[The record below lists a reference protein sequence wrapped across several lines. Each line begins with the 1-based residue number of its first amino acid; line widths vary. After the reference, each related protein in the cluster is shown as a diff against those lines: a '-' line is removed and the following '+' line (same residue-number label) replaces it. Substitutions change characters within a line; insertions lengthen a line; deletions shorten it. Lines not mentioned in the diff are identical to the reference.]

1 MDKFTSH
8 PQRKDRF
15 ACSTIVFFW
24 RDTRLR
30 HPRSTTWLSILSHIK
45 APSALSDRRASDI
58 PWLIWRK
65 TPHWRKLGI
74 HSSCLDPNVSRPTCR
89 FPGRILPFAMSP
101 NGAATMRLSCP
112 KIARG
117 LAAYVMYVL
126 AIISSH
132 LLGVHVYFN
141 CVSMRL
147 YMYTCMCMHTWY
159 IYIYICECSS
169 ACLYLQRLKREKC
182 MRLLGHA
189 SYTSKVSPDKLE
201 GWSPPWAHLQ
211 VRNYE
216 WMMTDQKDQKDM
228 VNLIIQCGLKRPHP
242 EWSYKMGITI
252 QFGFKSGWGSVKT
265 SRMRYSHITN
275 WCRTFRDTFLLGCA
289 LSPALRTPTSKPPW
303 GEMM

>member
-1 MDKFTSH
+1 MIFYQSAKWT
-8 PQRKDRF
+8 
-15 ACSTIVFFW
+15 CSPATPKEKIDLHVPRLCFLW

-45 APSALSDRRASDI
+45 APSALSDRRASEI
-58 PWLIWRK
+58 PWFILEKNTALEKVRDTFFMFGPK
-65 TPHWRKLGI
+65 
-74 HSSCLDPNVSRPTCR
+74 CLTSYMSLSRQ
-89 FPGRILPFAMSP
+89 ILPFAMSP

-117 LAAYVMYVL
+117 LAAYLMYVL

-132 LLGVHVYFN
+132 LLAYLCDCICIHA
-141 CVSMRL
+141 CVCIHDI
-147 YMYTCMCMHTWY
+147 YT
-159 IYIYICECSS
+159 YIYICECSS

-228 VNLIIQCGLKRPHP
+228 ANLLIQCGLKRPHP

-265 SRMRYSHITN
+265 SRGVTA
-275 WCRTFRDTFLLGCA
+275 T
-289 LSPALRTPTSKPPW
+289 
-303 GEMM
+303 

>member
-1 MDKFTSH
+1 MSH
-8 PQRKDRF
+8 VLHVAFQADIALCNVTQWGCYNATQLPQDCPRLGSLCDVRSRHYLL
-15 ACSTIVFFW
+15 ASSRCTCILQLRIYAIV
-24 RDTRLR
+24 
-30 HPRSTTWLSILSHIK
+30 
-45 APSALSDRRASDI
+45 
-58 PWLIWRK
+58 
-65 TPHWRKLGI
+65 
-74 HSSCLDPNVSRPTCR
+74 CVY
-89 FPGRILPFAMSP
+89 M
-101 NGAATMRLSCP
+101 
-112 KIARG
+112 
-117 LAAYVMYVL
+117 
-126 AIISSH
+126 
-132 LLGVHVYFN
+132 HVYA
-141 CVSMRL
+141 
-147 YMYTCMCMHTWY
+147 YMIY